1 MVIQHCIRAGS
12 CSVWCSFTGVS
23 PSQGFWA
30 PEHTVQF
37 EEMVVEQS
45 FTATFKSQSREPG
58 QEVVF
63 KVELVDKKNNVDI
76 NQKFGSK
83 TGTVRLHLSL
93 GESM

>member
-1 MVIQHCIRAGS
+1 MQSGVLFA
-12 CSVWCSFTGVS
+12 GVS